1 MSRPSFR
8 RTMTLESLERREVLS
23 AAPTA
28 AAQQALSLMNLAR
41 TSPQAA
47 ANWLNQEVANDPNV
61 QATLNYYN
69 VNLQQKL
76 AQLSSATAQPPLAWN
91 DALGNAAQGHSQ
103 DMFNNN
109 FQSHSGSD
117 GSSPSDRISNAGY
130 GAAASEGED
139 AFAYSSSV
147 KNSIEAF
154 LLDWGV
160 SDDGHFRN
168 IMQPG
173 TAAQDAYGDAGVGV
187 VSSTDSAGNPLS
199 VVTVDFAK
207 GQNSQPQLVGVVY
220 NDSNSNGVYD
230 PGEGQGGVVI
240 KATNLANG
248 RVSSTTSAGPG
259 GYQMPL
265 SAGSYDVEA
274 IDSNGRTVSS
284 QDVTIG
290 STNAGADFN
299 LLSPTSA
306 PTRYTPSA
314 PVVRAAAQVSASI
327 VRAPI
332 QAANPAPAPNPT
344 PAAKPA
350 QAPNPA
356 PAAYPVQAPAPANPL
371 SFITSWTAYKANVQ
385 D

>member
-1 MSRPSFR
+1 MTRPSFR
-8 RTMTLESLERREVLS
+8 RAMTLESLERREVLS
-23 AAPTA
+23 AAPSA
-28 AAQQALSLMNLAR
+28 SAQYALSLMNLAR
-41 TSPQAA
+41 TNPQAA
-47 ANWLNQEVANDPNV
+47 ANWLSQEVANDPNV

-76 AQLSSATAQPPLAWN
+76 AQLSSATAQPPLAWS

-103 DMFNNN
+103 DMANNN
-109 FQSHSGSD
+109 FQSHTGSD

-139 AFAYSSSV
+139 AFAYASSV

-160 SDDGHFRN
+160 SDDGHYKN

-173 TAAQDAYGDAGVGV
+173 TSAQNAYGDAGIGI
-187 VSSTDSAGNPLS
+187 VSSSDSAGNPLS

-230 PGEGQGGVVI
+230 PGEGQGGIAI
-240 KATNLANG
+240 KAINLSNG
-248 RVSSTTSAGPG
+248 QVSSTTSAGPG

-265 SAGSYDVEA
+265 APGSYDVEA
-274 IDSNGRTVSS
+274 IGANGQTLGS

-290 STNAGADFN
+290 STNVEADFN
-299 LLSPTSA
+299 LLSPTTAGSQYS
-306 PTRYTPSA
+306 PP
-314 PVVRAAAQVSASI
+314 P
-327 VRAPI
+327 
-332 QAANPAPAPNPT
+332 PAPAVVNFSARAVVAVSGPD
-344 PAAKPA
+344 A
-350 QAPNPA
+350 A
-356 PAAYPVQAPAPANPL
+356 PAAPAPVNPL

-385 D
+385 S

>member
-41 TSPQAA
+41 TNPQAA
-47 ANWLNQEVANDPNV
+47 ANWLSSEIANDPNV
-61 QATLNYYN
+61 QATLTYYN
-69 VNLQQKL
+69 VNVQQKL
-76 AQLSSATAQPPLAWN
+76 AQLSSAAAQPPLAWS

-109 FQSHSGSD
+109 FQSHTGSD
-117 GSSPSDRISNAGY
+117 GSSPGDRISNAGY
-130 GAAASEGED
+130 GAAGSEGED
-139 AFAYSSSV
+139 AFAYASSV

-173 TAAQDAYGDAGVGV
+173 TAAGDAFSDAGVGI
-187 VSSTDSAGNPLS
+187 VSSADSAGNPRS

-207 GQNSQPQLVGVVY
+207 GQNAQPQLVGVVY
-220 NDSNSNGVYD
+220 GDSNGNGAYD
-230 PGEGQGGVVI
+230 PGEGQGGFVI

-248 RVSSTTSAGPG
+248 RVSSTTSAAPG

-265 SAGSYDVEA
+265 APGSYDVEA
-274 IDSNGRTVSS
+274 IDSSGRTISS
-284 QDVTIG
+284 QDVNIG

-306 PTRYTPSA
+306 GNRYTAPAPVVRAAVQVQPSA
-314 PVVRAAAQVSASI
+314 PVVRAAV
-327 VRAPI
+327 
-332 QAANPAPAPNPT
+332 
-344 PAAKPA
+344 
-350 QAPNPA
+350 QAPTPA
-356 PAAYPVQAPAPANPL
+356 PAAPAPMNPL

>member
-41 TSPQAA
+41 TNPQAA
-47 ANWLNQEVANDPNV
+47 ANWLSHEVANDPNV
-61 QATLNYYN
+61 QATLSYYG

-76 AQLSSATAQPPLAWN
+76 SQLSSATAQPPLAWN

-103 DMFNNN
+103 DMSSNN
-109 FQSHSGSD
+109 FQSHTGSD

-130 GAAASEGED
+130 GAASSEGED
-139 AFAYSSSV
+139 AFAYASSV
-147 KNSIEAF
+147 KNSVEAF

-160 SDDGHFRN
+160 SDDGHYKN

-173 TAAQDAYGDAGVGV
+173 TSAQDAYSDAGIGLI
-187 VSSTDSAGNPLS
+187 SSSDSAGNPLS

-220 NDSNSNGVYD
+220 NDSNGNNVYD

-240 KATNLANG
+240 KATNLASG
-248 RVSSTTSAGPG
+248 QVSSTTSADPG

-265 SAGSYDVEA
+265 AAGSYDVEA
-274 IDSNGRTVSS
+274 IGSNGQTLSS

-290 STNAGADFN
+290 STNAEADFN
-299 LLSPTSA
+299 LLSPSSA
-306 PTRYTPSA
+306 SSQYTAPA
-314 PVVRAAAQVSASI
+314 PVVRAAVQVSAPQVS
-327 VRAPI
+327 API
-332 QAANPAPAPNPT
+332 AQAVIQAPTPT
-344 PAAKPA
+344 PAA
-350 QAPNPA
+350 PA
-356 PAAYPVQAPAPANPL
+356 PVNPL

-385 D
+385 S